1 MSKNRPS
8 NPKPNPT
15 LLTTPLALKSEPAY
29 WQERLFRNTY
39 TRGGR
44 RVQVKCWCVKLQH
57 LGRRKTF
64 SLQASEPPQAAEE
77 ACQLYRRIL
86 KDGWQNTLAQPKWKQ
101 NTSREYFS
109 VDDESYWAPR
119 LVHRQDPMNLAATV
133 PREFS
138 VRIEHQGTRYY
149 FPLGTANRA
158 RGARRAAAIFRA
170 IERHGWAKANRRFR
184 RELTLGFRWLDRPLA
199 WTYTTLQAYSHPTR
213 PPATTA
219 IKSGSSEFLVG
230 IVEADA
236 GLGRALAWC
245 LEHMQGFCCGGV
257 FDSERAALE
266 SRRGSAIR
274 LVLINSGLA
283 ERPGALHLES
293 QASGLAVL
301 PYGVY
306 EDSEELFRTTPG
318 GAGIYVLRR
327 TPPNGF
333 LEPLRETLGQEHCSN
348 REMAAHIRQYF
359 QTELADSP
367 PVGVARPLE
376 RLTGREQE
384 VLRLLSQGYR
394 DKNIADLLAISVYT
408 VHEHVR
414 NIFEKLNVHNRTE
427 AVVRFLQK

>member
-1 MSKNRPS
+1 
-8 NPKPNPT
+8 
-15 LLTTPLALKSEPAY
+15 
-29 WQERLFRNTY
+29 
-39 TRGGR
+39 
-44 RVQVKCWCVKLQH
+44 VKLQH

-64 SLQASEPPQAAEE
+64 TLQACDLQQAAAE

-86 KDGWQNTLAQPKWKQ
+86 KDGWQNAFANPKWKQ
-101 NTSREYFS
+101 NPSREQIPE
-109 VDDESYWAPR
+109 DESYWAPR
-119 LVHRQDPMNLAATV
+119 LVHREDPMSLGAQAR
-133 PREFS
+133 REFS

-158 RGARRAAAIFRA
+158 RGARRAAAIYRV

-199 WTYTTLQAYSHPTR
+199 WTYTTLQAHSHPIR
-213 PPATTA
+213 RATAT
-219 IKSGSSEFLVG
+219 ISEKGRSEPMVA

-245 LEHMQGFCCGGV
+245 LDQMRGFNCAGI
-257 FDSERAALE
+257 FESARAALE
-266 SRRGSAIR
+266 SCRRSAVR
-274 LVLINSGLA
+274 LILINSGLA

-293 QASGLAVL
+293 PASGLAVL

-333 LEPLRETLGQEHCSN
+333 LEPLREVLGQEHCSN
-348 REMAAHIRQYF
+348 REMAAQVRQYF
-359 QTELADSP
+359 QKELVNTTPVSP
-367 PVGVARPLE
+367 ARPLA

-384 VLRLLSQGYR
+384 VLTLLSQGYR

>member
-1 MSKNRPS
+1 MSKKRPS
-8 NPKPNPT
+8 NPAPHPT
-15 LLTTPLALKSEPAY
+15 PVPSAPRLTLKSEPDY
-29 WQERLFRNTY
+29 WQARLFRNTY

-44 RVQVKCWCVKLQH
+44 RMQVRRWCVKLQH

-64 SLQASEPPQAAEE
+64 TLQAGEPRQAATE

-86 KDGWQNTLAQPKWKQ
+86 KDGWQNALAQPKWKQ
-101 NTSREYFS
+101 DGARDHIPE
-109 VDDESYWAPR
+109 DDRSYWAAR
-119 LVHRQDPMNLAATV
+119 LVHRQDPMSLAAPV
-133 PREFS
+133 RREFS
-138 VRIEHQGTRYY
+138 VRIEYQGTRYY

-158 RGARRAAAIFRA
+158 RGARRAAAIYRV
-170 IERHGWAKANRRFR
+170 IERRGWAVANQRFR

-199 WTYTTLQAYSHPTR
+199 WTYTTLQAYSHPIRRVT
-213 PPATTA
+213 ATQPER
-219 IKSGSSEFLVG
+219 GEFLVG
-230 IVEADA
+230 IVEADT
-236 GLGRALAWC
+236 GLARALAWC
-245 LEHMQGFCCGGV
+245 VDQMEGFRCAGV
-257 FDSERAALE
+257 FESERAVLE
-266 SRRGSAIR
+266 SRQRAAIR

-283 ERPGALHLES
+283 ERPSALHIES
-293 QASGLAVL
+293 LGLAIL

-333 LEPLRETLGQEHCSN
+333 LEPLPEALGQEHYSN
-348 REMAAHIRQYF
+348 REMAAQIRQCF
-359 QTELADSP
+359 QKELADTSP
-367 PVGVARPLE
+367 IGPAQPLA

-384 VLRLLSQGYR
+384 VLTLLSQGYR
-394 DKNIADLLAISVYT
+394 DKNIASLLAISVYT